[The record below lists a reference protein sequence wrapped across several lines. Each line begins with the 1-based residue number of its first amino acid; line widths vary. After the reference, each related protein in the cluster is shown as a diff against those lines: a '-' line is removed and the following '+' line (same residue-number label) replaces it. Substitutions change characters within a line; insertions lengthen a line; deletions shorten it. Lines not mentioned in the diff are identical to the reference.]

1 MCKMSC
7 LLKSLVAKYPETDIS
22 DDAASTDLK
31 TQSSIAKNL
40 AFRYHPMLARL
51 VSILYYVMSYVI
63 LITSLERCL
72 KNYQICHFFAGV
84 QRERNEI
91 GLQIFA
97 PLHRRLRQL

>member
-51 VSILYYVMSYVI
+51 VSILYYV
-63 LITSLERCL
+63 
-72 KNYQICHFFAGV
+72 ICHTHNIFRKMSQKLPNLSFLCRCAT
-84 QRERNEI
+84 REI
-91 GLQIFA
+91 
-97 PLHRRLRQL
+97 